1 MFVHSPDSDFTIL
14 DVATTATEEE
24 VKKAYR
30 KMAMRFH
37 PDKLQGLGED
47 EKKAAEEKFV
57 RVQKAYEN
65 IKRRKGWK

>member
-1 MFVHSPDSDFTIL
+1 
-14 DVATTATEEE
+14 
-24 VKKAYR
+24 
-30 KMAMRFH
+30 
-37 PDKLQGLGED
+37 LGED